1 MPCTARGEVDF
12 RYLYLRGGR
21 EEDMGAEEARE
32 ALDVAYEL
40 SKVLNCG
47 VDRETLAVLVALTER
62 GVNPEALVAAVKELR
77 REGAAL
83 RKISTPGTE

>member
-1 MPCTARGEVDF
+1 
-12 RYLYLRGGR
+12 
-21 EEDMGAEEARE
+21 MGAEEARE

-62 GVNPEALVAAVKELR
+62 GVNPDALVAAVKELR

-83 RKISTPGTE
+83 RNTNSTSTPS

>member
-1 MPCTARGEVDF
+1 
-12 RYLYLRGGR
+12 
-21 EEDMGAEEARE
+21 MGAEEARE

-47 VDRETLAVLVALTER
+47 VDRETLALLVALTER
-62 GVNPEALVAAVKELR
+62 GVNPDALVAAVKELR

-83 RKISTPGTE
+83 RKLNSSPTPTTSGK